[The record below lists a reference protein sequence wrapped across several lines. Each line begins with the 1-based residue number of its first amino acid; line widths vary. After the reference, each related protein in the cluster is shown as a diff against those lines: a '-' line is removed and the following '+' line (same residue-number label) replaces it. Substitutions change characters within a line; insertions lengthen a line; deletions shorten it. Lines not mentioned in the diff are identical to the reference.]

1 MGAQE
6 VRGGSQCQ
14 LRSTSDRHNFK
25 SHRKLGRGS
34 TTTFTTTT
42 TTLCW
47 TICLV
52 LMFFVDTSFCYRLEE
67 DEDISTNELLPP
79 LPSSYSASTN
89 NHHSKNIKVFYQ
101 SGVSSNDFQCH
112 CIYCI
117 LYYYITGVVKV
128 RPRDHLLPLPRQ
140 FHKIHKKLF
149 AWIMYIKCPGV
160 V

>member
-6 VRGGSQCQ
+6 VRGGSQRQ
-14 LRSTSDRHNFK
+14 LKSTSDRHNFK

-34 TTTFTTTT
+34 TTTTTM
-42 TTLCW
+42 CW

-101 SGVSSNDFQCH
+101 SGVSSNDFQ
-112 CIYCI
+112 
-117 LYYYITGVVKV
+117 
-128 RPRDHLLPLPRQ
+128 
-140 FHKIHKKLF
+140 
-149 AWIMYIKCPGV
+149 
-160 V
+160 

>member
-1 MGAQE
+1 MIFLDKKKHFKMGAQE

-14 LRSTSDRHNFK
+14 FRSTSDRHNFK

-101 SGVSSNDFQCH
+101 SGVSSNDFQWH

-117 LYYYITGVVKV
+117 LYYYKQG
-128 RPRDHLLPLPRQ
+128 RPRSYNLWL
-140 FHKIHKKLF
+140 HKKLF
-149 AWIMYIKCPGV
+149 VWIMFILFIL
-160 V
+160 